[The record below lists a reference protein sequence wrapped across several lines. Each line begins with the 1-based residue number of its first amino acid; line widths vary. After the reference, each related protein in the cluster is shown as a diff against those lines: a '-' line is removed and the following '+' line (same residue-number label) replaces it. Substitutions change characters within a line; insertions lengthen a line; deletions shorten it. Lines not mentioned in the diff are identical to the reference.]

1 MTEDTYDFVV
11 RDKSAQPPYCKP
23 PPALFVCY
31 RLRGKGT
38 ITFLIWHVTS
48 GENVIK
54 GSHYSEGDH
63 LLSSDITLSS
73 LAAVSAVSVESYH
86 FFLAWPHMRT
96 RSKENTNF
104 CVVALV
110 IRYALSNLLAIEL
123 LDVEIDRILFFTWTH
138 CITCSEGHIDL
149 LVMVPYLYS
158 PPHQVWWHQVFWK
171 WRKIFFCIST
181 TNVNLIKST

>member
-54 GSHYSEGDH
+54 GSHYSQGDH

-104 CVVALV
+104 CVVAPCHKVRPVKFVGYRTLGCGDRSHFVFHVNTLYHVLRGSHRSVGDGSLPILTTPPSLV
-110 IRYALSNLLAIEL
+110 ASSLLEVEKNL
-123 LDVEIDRILFFTWTH
+123 F
-138 CITCSEGHIDL
+138 
-149 LVMVPYLYS
+149 LYF
-158 PPHQVWWHQVFWK
+158 HYQCEF
-171 WRKIFFCIST
+171 
-181 TNVNLIKST
+181 N